1 MATKQEQT
9 IDLSD
14 ILNSSHENKWVAI
27 AADYSRVIA
36 ASNSLRELMKSVP
49 DTSAIF
55 HRVLSRDLNF
65 APATT

>member
-1 MATKQEQT
+1 MATEHEQ

-36 ASNSLRELMKSVP
+36 AGNSLRELMKSVP

-55 HRVLSRDLNF
+55 YRVLPRDVNF